1 MESRTS
7 AAPAQINSL
16 RGNVMSKVNPLS
28 GEAANLELASLV
40 GQQSSSCLLLDSLS
54 ERSMK
59 EDVTK

>member
-1 MESRTS
+1 
-7 AAPAQINSL
+7 
-16 RGNVMSKVNPLS
+16 MSKVNPLS

-54 ERSMK
+54 ERRMK

>member
-40 GQQSSSCLLLDSLS
+40 GQQSSSC
-54 ERSMK
+54 
-59 EDVTK
+59 